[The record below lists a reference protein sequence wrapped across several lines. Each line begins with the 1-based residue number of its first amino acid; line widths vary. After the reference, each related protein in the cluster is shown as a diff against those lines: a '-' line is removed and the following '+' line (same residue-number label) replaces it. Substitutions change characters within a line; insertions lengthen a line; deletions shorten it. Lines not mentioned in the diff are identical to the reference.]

1 MNAHLHSNAV
11 RLQNP
16 RLVKDHRVHRRVE
29 IALHGR
35 FLNDQSEEHALVT
48 TNISCGGALVKS
60 PAKPDL
66 DSQVVVYLDEMGRV
80 QGTVVR
86 HTDEGF
92 ALYFKVTQ
100 KKRDKLADKLIWL
113 INRDKLGLVEERGA
127 TRFAAEGPALII
139 RQDGRHLQCHVVDIS
154 LTGAGFI
161 AQGPPPMIGEIVTTG
176 TVSAEVVRSNGSN
189 FGVRFLRSLS
199 G

>member
-92 ALYFKVTQ
+92 ALNFKVTQ